1 MIYDT
6 DKFANKLIG
15 EYEKIFEPLKY
26 EKIKI
31 LEVGIF
37 RGGFLLWLADYFK
50 DAEITGID
58 IELPKISRERVKM
71 FLCDQND
78 SEELTKI
85 GAVAGNFDIIIDDGS
100 HKYNETKNT
109 FNNLFPFLKDGGLYI
124 IEDFVAGYWP
134 EYPVYKNLHLLPLQI
149 AEKKNEI
156 GISDFN
162 IILKEP
168 KCSLAIFKKKE
179 KL

>member
-15 EYEKIFEPLKY
+15 EYEKIFEPFKD
-26 EKIKI
+26 EKINI

-37 RGGFLLWLADYFK
+37 KGGFIMWLADYFK
-50 DAEITGID
+50 NADITGID
-58 IELPKISRERVKM
+58 INFLPDIKHERIKM

-78 SEELTKI
+78 SEELNRI
-85 GAVAGNFDIIIDDGS
+85 GQTIGKFDIIIDDGS
-100 HKYNETKNT
+100 HRYAETKNT
-109 FNNLFPFLKDGGLYI
+109 FKNMFPHLKDGGLYI

-134 EYPVYKNLHLLPLQI
+134 QYPEYQHLHLLPLQI
-149 AEKKNEI
+149 AEKKDEI

-168 KCSLAIFKKKE
+168 KCSLAIFKKKNG
-179 KL
+179 

>member
-1 MIYDT
+1 M
-6 DKFANKLIG
+6 G
-15 EYEKIFEPLKY
+15 EYLKIFEPLKNG
-26 EKIKI
+26 KLKI

-37 RGGFLLWLADYFK
+37 RGGFLLWMEDYFK

-58 IELPKISRERVKM
+58 INILPDIKKERIKM
-71 FLCDQND
+71 LLCDQND
-78 SEELTKI
+78 SNELNRI
-85 GAVAGNFDIIIDDGS
+85 GQTIGKFDIIIDDGS
-100 HKYNETKNT
+100 HRYEETKNT
-109 FNNLFPFLKDGGLYI
+109 FKNLFPYLKDGGMYI

-134 EYPVYKNLHLLPLQI
+134 QYPEYKNMHLLPLQI
-149 AEKKNEI
+149 AEKKEEL

-179 KL
+179 KI